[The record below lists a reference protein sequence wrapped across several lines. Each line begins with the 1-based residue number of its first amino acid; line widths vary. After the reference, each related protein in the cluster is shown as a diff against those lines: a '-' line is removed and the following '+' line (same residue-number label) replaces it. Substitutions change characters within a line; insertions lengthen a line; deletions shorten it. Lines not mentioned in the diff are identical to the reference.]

1 MITFFRKN
9 KTEERKKFTSN
20 QKYIPNLDFIYAG
33 KIGFNLYLIF
43 EDKAHQFSQ
52 SVKKAAVAFEEA
64 RITK

>member
-1 MITFFRKN
+1 MSKN
-9 KTEERKKFTSN
+9 KDSYKIFT
-20 QKYIPNLDFIYAG
+20 LG
-33 KIGFNLYLIF
+33 KLRNYDSKDGKPLYLIF